1 MHCAP
6 TRTKG
11 MDSGMAPS
19 PQQPEQPKR
28 PEQAEDDKTKDQQI
42 NVLEAISRHRKHVL
56 TLHTTDVREA
66 PTIGE
71 ITLPYLF
78 AAMETCWI
86 DAVFIGL
93 ASLDLFSSHDPLM
106 PLWAPFLLIIGS
118 QWLLSTIERRAA
130 TAGDDT
136 NSSASNT
143 GEGETGGKTT
153 SSGSALFV
161 LFMAIVTLFII
172 WLSVYVGTAIV
183 VDPRWL
189 LAMINDILLLDGNA
203 YHVFVIVGFALYFCW
218 RGMRLLT
225 REYEPSHIFNTL
237 RLGMGVIIAVILLRA
252 GRESA
257 GVVLHDDLTLLLL
270 VPIFLFLSL
279 AAHSLARVTFMRHTH
294 PVGLDGDASTQ
305 ERSILTITGII
316 GGVLLLL
323 SWLVETFA
331 SSSIL
336 VETQQ
341 FFNLLGIV
349 YNAFVS
355 VLAYVLVF
363 LATPFFW
370 LLAWWTSRFP
380 PHLPTIPRA
389 GARPLPPKP
398 LHPAPPPQLMLEPF
412 LRVIVPILAVLVVIF
427 VVRLLLRRRRRVQ
440 LVARKQ
446 REEVRESL
454 WSWSLFWA
462 QLKALLR
469 MLFGRFFAK
478 KATET
483 QAQVESGDL
492 PTEPT
497 ARSIREI
504 YRLLLRRAASRGY
517 PRKRDETPEEFKQRL
532 HQHIPTAEPQLAT
545 VTQAYNATRYGGV
558 VPDEAEVVRVRQEWG
573 VLEQKWREVS

>member
-1 MHCAP
+1 
-6 TRTKG
+6 
-11 MDSGMAPS
+11 MAPS
-19 PQQPEQPKR
+19 PQQPEQPK
-28 PEQAEDDKTKDQQI
+28 QAQDEQI
-42 NVLEAISRHRKHVL
+42 NVSEAISRHRKHAL
-56 TLHTTDVREA
+56 TLHTTNVREA

-71 ITLPYLF
+71 IVLPYLF

-86 DAVFIGL
+86 DAIFIGL
-93 ASLDLFSSHDPLM
+93 ASLDLFQSHDPLM
-106 PLWAPFLLIIGS
+106 PLWSPFLLIIGS
-118 QWLLSTIERRAA
+118 QWLLSMMERRGA
-130 TAGDDT
+130 TAGDDNT
-136 NSSASNT
+136 GGASNED
-143 GEGETGGKTT
+143 EGEAGGKTT
-153 SSGSALFV
+153 SSGSALSV

-172 WLSVYVGTAIV
+172 WLSVYTGTAML

-218 RGMRLLT
+218 RGIRLLT
-225 REYEPSHIFNTL
+225 REYEPSQIFNAL

-252 GRESA
+252 GQESA
-257 GVVLHDDLTLLLL
+257 GLVLHDDLTILLL

-305 ERSILTITGII
+305 ERFILTITGII

-323 SWLVETFA
+323 SWLIETFA

-341 FFNLLGIV
+341 FFNLLGAA
-349 YNAFVS
+349 YNVFVRG
-355 VLAYVLVF
+355 LAYVLVF

-370 LLAWWTSRFP
+370 LFEWWTSRFP
-380 PHLPTIPRA
+380 PQLPKIQHV
-389 GARPLPPKP
+389 GGRPLPPKP
-398 LHPAPPPQLMLEPF
+398 LHPAPPPQLLIEPF
-412 LRVIVPILAVLVVIF
+412 LRVIVPILILLAIII

-440 LVARKQ
+440 LVARKR

-462 QLKALLR
+462 QLKALLHL
-469 MLFGRFFAK
+469 LFGRFLPK
-478 KATET
+478 KAIEE
-483 QAQVESGDL
+483 QAQVETGDL

-504 YRLLLRRAASRGY
+504 YRLLLRHAASRGY
-517 PRKRDETPEEFKQRL
+517 PRKRDETPDEFKQRL
-532 HQHIPTAEPQLAT
+532 HKHVPQGESQLAT

-558 VPDEAEVVRVRQEWG
+558 VPDEAEVGRVRQEWG
-573 VLEQKWREVS
+573 VLEQRWREVS

>member
-1 MHCAP
+1 M
-6 TRTKG
+6 
-11 MDSGMAPS
+11 SPS
-19 PQQPEQPKR
+19 PQQPEQPK
-28 PEQAEDDKTKDQQI
+28 QAQNDKTKDQQI
-42 NVLEAISRHRKHVL
+42 NVTEAISRHRKHVL
-56 TLHTTDVREA
+56 ALRTTDVREA

-71 ITLPYLF
+71 IVLPYLF

-93 ASLDLFSSHDPLM
+93 ASLDLFQSRDPLM
-106 PLWAPFLLIIGS
+106 PLWTPFLLIIGS
-118 QWLLSTIERRAA
+118 QWLLSMMERRGA
-130 TAGDDT
+130 TAGDD
-136 NSSASNT
+136 NIGSAGDT
-143 GEGETGGKTT
+143 DEDGTGGKTT
-153 SSGSALFV
+153 SSGPALSV

-172 WLSVYVGTAIV
+172 WLSVYAGTAIL

-189 LAMINDILLLDGNA
+189 LAMINDVLLLDGNA

-218 RGMRLLT
+218 RGIRLLT
-225 REYEPSHIFNTL
+225 REYEPSQIFNTL

-252 GRESA
+252 GQESA
-257 GVVLHDDLTLLLL
+257 GVILHDDLTLLLL

-305 ERSILTITGII
+305 ERFILTITGII

-341 FFNLLGIV
+341 FFNLLGAA
-349 YNAFVS
+349 YNVFVRG
-355 VLAYVLVF
+355 LAYVLVF

-370 LLAWWTSRFP
+370 LFEWWTSRFP
-380 PHLPTIPRA
+380 PQLPTIPRR
-389 GARPLPPKP
+389 GVRPLPPKL
-398 LHPAPPPQLMLEPF
+398 LHPAPPPQLIIEPF
-412 LRVIVPILAVLVVIF
+412 LRVIVPILILLVIVI

-440 LVARKQ
+440 LVARKR

-469 MLFGRFFAK
+469 FLFGRFLPR
-478 KATET
+478 KAAEEQPLVET
-483 QAQVESGDL
+483 GDL

-517 PRKRDETPEEFKQRL
+517 PRKRDETPDEFKQRL
-532 HQHIPTAEPQLAT
+532 HKHVPEGEPQLAT

-558 VPDEAEVVRVRQEWG
+558 VPDEAEVVRVRQEWN

>member
-1 MHCAP
+1 
-6 TRTKG
+6 
-11 MDSGMAPS
+11 MAPS
-19 PQQPEQPKR
+19 PQQHEQ
-28 PEQAEDDKTKDQQI
+28 DDKAKDQQI
-42 NVLEAISRHRKHVL
+42 NVSEAISRHRRHVL
-56 TLHTTDVREA
+56 ALRTTDVREA

-71 ITLPYLF
+71 IALPYLF

-86 DAVFIGL
+86 DAIFIGL
-93 ASLDLFSSHDPLM
+93 GSLDLFSSRDPLM

-118 QWLLSTIERRAA
+118 QWLLSMMERRGAI
-130 TAGDDT
+130 AGEDST
-136 NSSASNT
+136 GGASNED
-143 GEGETGGKTT
+143 EGGAGGKTT
-153 SSGSALFV
+153 SSGSALSV

-172 WLSVYVGTAIV
+172 WLSVYAGTAML

-189 LAMINDILLLDGNA
+189 LAMVNDILLLDGNA
-203 YHVFVIVGFALYFCW
+203 YHVFVITGFALYFCW
-218 RGMRLLT
+218 RGVRLLT

-252 GRESA
+252 GQESA
-257 GVVLHDDLTLLLL
+257 GVILHDDLTLLLL

-305 ERSILTITGII
+305 ERFILTTTGII

-331 SSSIL
+331 SASIL

-341 FFNLLGIV
+341 FFNVLGAV

-355 VLAYVLVF
+355 GLAYVLVF

-370 LLAWWTSRFP
+370 LFEWWTSRFP
-380 PHLPTIPRA
+380 PQLPKIQHINGHPQ
-389 GARPLPPKP
+389 PPKP
-398 LHPAPPPQLMLEPF
+398 VHPVPPPQILIEPF
-412 LRVIVPILAVLVVIF
+412 LRVIVPMLVLLVIVI

-440 LVARKQ
+440 LVARKR

-454 WSWSLFWA
+454 WSWGLFWA

-469 MLFGRFFAK
+469 LLFGRFLPK
-478 KATET
+478 KAIEE
-483 QAQVESGDL
+483 QAQVETGDL

-504 YRLLLRRAASRGY
+504 YRLLLRHAASRGY
-517 PRKRDETPEEFKQRL
+517 PRKRDETPDEFKQRL
-532 HQHIPTAEPQLAT
+532 HKHVPQGEAQLAS

-558 VPDEAEVVRVRQEWG
+558 VPDEAEVGRVRQEWG
-573 VLEQKWREVS
+573 VLEQRWREVS